1 MQDLFEIIKCNDKE
15 ELKLITLS
23 CTVLFELC
31 TIIILL
37 HKVHATLTS
46 KVIPVPTIFEV

>member
-1 MQDLFEIIKCNDKE
+1 MQDLFEIIKYNDKE

-31 TIIILL
+31 TISLQ
-37 HKVHATLTS
+37 HKVHGTLTS
-46 KVIPVPTIFEV
+46 KVIPVPTIFKV